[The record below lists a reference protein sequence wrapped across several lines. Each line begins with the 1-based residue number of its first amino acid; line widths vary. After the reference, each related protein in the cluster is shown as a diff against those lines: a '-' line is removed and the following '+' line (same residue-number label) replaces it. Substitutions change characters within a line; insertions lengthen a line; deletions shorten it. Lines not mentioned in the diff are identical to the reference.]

1 MVFEK
6 LDTDMQKKKKRRKLD
21 HILIPYTR
29 IYSKWIIALN
39 VRLET
44 TKLLEDDDTDN
55 KISDISLSNI
65 FSDISPQ
72 TRETR

>member
-1 MVFEK
+1 MKNWTE
-6 LDTDMQKKKKRRKLD
+6 TCKKKKRMKLD

-55 KISDISLSNI
+55 KISDNSLSNI
-65 FSDISPQ
+65 FSDTSPQ
-72 TRETR
+72 TRETTK